1 MIKFFRKIR
10 KTLLSEGKTT
20 RYFKY
25 AIGEIVLVVIG
36 ILIALQ
42 INNWNNDRQEQKRKQ
57 IIMTELRKD
66 FQFNKEQL
74 DYVYSGHHKAMV
86 NLKKVVDMFPISDTT
101 NLDSLSFYI
110 DEGAIFAWFTY
121 NPRNGVINS
130 LINTSSF
137 ELIDN
142 QELRSLLVGW
152 EDVVSDYTE
161 DEIKA
166 NEFLSNIL
174 NPYTFKYF
182 DFDFDLSNP
191 KTDFNVLKSL
201 EFENLFKERY
211 SQLYYLTVAGDHND
225 YIKLKEVIKRI
236 LELTN

>member
-1 MIKFFRKIR
+1 MIKFFRNIR
-10 KTLLSEGKTT
+10 KALLMENKTSK
-20 RYFKY
+20 YLKY

-42 INNWNNDRQEQKRKQ
+42 INNWNNDRQEHNRKE
-57 IIMTELRKD
+57 IIMSELRKD
-66 FQFNKEQL
+66 FEYNKEQL
-74 DYVYSGHHKAMV
+74 DYIYNGHHKAMV
-86 NLKKVVDMFPISDTT
+86 NLKKAIDMFPILDTA
-101 NLDSLSFYI
+101 NLDSLSYYMT
-110 DEGAIFAWFTY
+110 EGGVLNWFTY

-142 QELRSLLVGW
+142 QELRSLIVGW

-166 NEFLSNIL
+166 NDFLSDIL

-182 DFDFDLSNP
+182 DYDFDLSNP
-191 KTDFNVLKSL
+191 KSDLKELKSL
-201 EFENLFKERY
+201 EFENLLKERY
-211 SQLYYLTVAGDHND
+211 SQLNYLTEAGDNND
-225 YIKLKEVIKRI
+225 YLKLKEVIKRI